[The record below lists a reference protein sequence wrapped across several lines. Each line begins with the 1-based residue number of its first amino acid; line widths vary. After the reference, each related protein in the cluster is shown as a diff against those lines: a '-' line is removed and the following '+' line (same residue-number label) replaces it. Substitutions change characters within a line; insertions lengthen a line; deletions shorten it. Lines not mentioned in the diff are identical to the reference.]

1 MEMLKD
7 IVRAYYP
14 LMIAGACML
23 FVIGVFFSGA
33 SNGGMGVFGN
43 AGEIYNSMID
53 TENIGT
59 NGLDYIGGA
68 GAGAADVPV
77 IKYASGVRIT
87 GEAVTFKSL
96 LKVQLSNQT
105 EVSGSTENGFA
116 IYLVDIRNAEGNSE
130 MLVMSAQDIEGV
142 EEIPAS
148 FLYDK
153 ENDLLHLHKSG
164 TYTVIVKI
172 YGSSGASAVYQ
183 FKLPV
188 EAGN

>member
-1 MEMLKD
+1 MEKVKD
-7 IVRAYYP
+7 FVREYYH
-14 LMIAGACML
+14 LMIAGACVL
-23 FVIGVFFSGA
+23 FVVSVFFSNT
-33 SNGGMGVFGN
+33 SNDGMGVFGN
-43 AGEIYNSMID
+43 AGTVYESMLD

-59 NGLDYIGGA
+59 SGPTFIGGA
-68 GAGAADVPV
+68 GALETPV
-77 IKYASGVRIT
+77 IKYASGAREV
-87 GEAVTFKSL
+87 GEVLTFKNL
-96 LKVQLSNQT
+96 LKVLLPNGT

-130 MLVMSAQDIEGV
+130 MLVMSGQEIEDL

-153 ENDLLHLHKSG
+153 ENDQLHLHTSG

-172 YGSSGASAVYQ
+172 YGAGGGFAEYE

-188 EAGN
+188 EVAQ